1 MTTLIEID
9 QWLFSLINQ
18 DLHNPVL
25 DFIMPYWRDKYFWIP
40 FYVALAG
47 FLVYKFKARGA
58 YLIVGLLVAVSI
70 ADSVSSHIVKQQVQR
85 IRPCNQEELKEEVKL
100 LVRCGTGYS
109 FTSSHATNHFAI
121 AVFLI
126 LTLGQVYRKIKWPL
140 LIWAA
145 TIALGQ
151 VYVGVH
157 FPFDILAGGILGSL
171 IGWGVAAVYHQIP
184 KIGLVVQG
192 SEVSV

>member
-1 MTTLIEID
+1 MSTLIEMD

-18 DLHNPVL
+18 DLHNSVL
-25 DFIMPYWRDKYFWIP
+25 DFIMPYWRNKYFWIP
-40 FYVALAG
+40 LYVALVS
-47 FLVYKFKARGA
+47 FLIYKFKAKGA
-58 YLIVGLLVAVSI
+58 YLIIGLLATVSV
-70 ADSVSSHIVKQQVQR
+70 ADSLSSRVVKPQVQR
-85 IRPCNQEELKEEVKL
+85 IRPCNQEAMQEEVKL

-126 LTLGQVYRKIKWPL
+126 LTLGQIYRKIKWPL

-157 FPFDILAGGILGSL
+157 FPLDILAGGVLGSL
-171 IGWGVAAVYHQIP
+171 IGWGVAAIYHKIPGTGLKP
-184 KIGLVVQG
+184 KIA
-192 SEVSV
+192 

>member
-40 FYVALAG
+40 LYVALAG
-47 FLVYKFKARGA
+47 FLVYKFKTRGA
-58 YLIVGLLVAVSI
+58 YLIIGLLVAVSI
-70 ADSVSSHIVKQQVQR
+70 ADSVSSHVVKQQVQR
-85 IRPCNQEELKEEVKL
+85 IRPCNQEELKEEVQL

-126 LTLGQVYRKIKWPL
+126 LTLGRIYRKIKWPL
-140 LIWAA
+140 LIWAG

-157 FPFDILAGGILGSL
+157 FPFDVLAGGILGSL
-171 IGWGVAAVYHQIP
+171 IGWGVASVYQKISG
-184 KIGLVVQG
+184 IGL
-192 SEVSV
+192 E

>member
-1 MTTLIEID
+1 MTSIIEID
-9 QWLFSLINQ
+9 EWLFSLINQ

-47 FLVYKFKARGA
+47 FLVYKFKTKSL
-58 YLIVGLLVAVSI
+58 YLIIGLLLTVSV
-70 ADSVSSHIVKQQVQR
+70 ADSVSSRIVKQSVQR
-85 IRPCNQEELKEEVKL
+85 IRPCNQEEFKEEVEL

-126 LTLGQVYRKIKWPL
+126 LTLGRIYRKIKWPL
-140 LIWAA
+140 LLWAA
-145 TIALGQ
+145 SIALGQ

-157 FPFDILAGGILGSL
+157 FPLDIFAGGLLGSL
-171 IGWGVAAVYHQIP
+171 IGWGVASIYHRIP
-184 KIGLVVQG
+184 GVEI
-192 SEVSV
+192 S

>member
-1 MTTLIEID
+1 MTTIIGID
-9 QWLFSLINQ
+9 EWLFSIINQ

-25 DFIMPYWRDKYFWIP
+25 DFIMPYWREKTTWIP
-40 FYVALAG
+40 LYIALAA
-47 FLVYKFKARGA
+47 FLIIKFKKKGLF
-58 YLIVGLLVAVSI
+58 LIVGLLLSVSI
-70 ADSVSSHIVKQQVQR
+70 ADVISSHVIKKQVQR
-85 IRPCNQEELKEEVKL
+85 LRPCNQEKLQEEVKL

-121 AVFLI
+121 ALFLI
-126 LTLGQVYRKIKWPL
+126 FTLGRIYKKIKWPF

-157 FPFDILAGGILGSL
+157 FPFDILVGALLGSL
-171 IGWGVAAVYHQIP
+171 IGWSISLFYYQFPKLSIGKEIP
-184 KIGLVVQG
+184 PLA
-192 SEVSV
+192 

>member
-1 MTTLIEID
+1 MNAIIEID
-9 QWLFSLINQ
+9 YWLFNLINQ
-18 DLHNPVL
+18 DLHNPIL
-25 DFIMPYWRDKYFWIP
+25 DAVMPYWRDKYTWIP
-40 FYVALAG
+40 LYLALAV
-47 FLVYKFKARGA
+47 FLIAKFKARGA
-58 YLIVGLLVAVSI
+58 YLIIGLLLTVSV
-70 ADSVSSHIVKQQVQR
+70 ADSVSSHIVKKQVR
-85 IRPCNQEELKEEVKL
+85 RVRPCNQELLKEEVKL

-126 LTLGQVYRKIKWPL
+126 LTMGRIYRKIRWPL

-157 FPFDILAGGILGSL
+157 FPLDIVAGGLLGVL
-171 IGWGVAAVYHQIP
+171 IGAGVAKVYHRFPGIALQ
-184 KIGLVVQG
+184 KKSLEQT
-192 SEVSV
+192 